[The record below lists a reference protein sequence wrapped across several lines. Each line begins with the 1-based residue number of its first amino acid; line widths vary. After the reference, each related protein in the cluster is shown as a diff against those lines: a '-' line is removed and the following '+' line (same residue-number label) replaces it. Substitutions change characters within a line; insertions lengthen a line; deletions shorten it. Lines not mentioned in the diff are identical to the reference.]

1 MLAPKQRSNF
11 ALSSCLILVW
21 LFSSCHSLSRLS
33 NQLIPE
39 EIHTLKINDA
49 KQTVFVQIKSDSI
62 YAFKKNNTS
71 TENASF
77 SLLDPLIF
85 PPFTSNKN
93 TYSAIF
99 YRYSLDLDAVTIP
112 IKMRYSKDIPMQM
125 NANINGAIY
134 LGLRRDRYKINY
146 ELSPIHIYNRSK
158 KHFGLSVGVFS
169 GIGNTLVSPSNTNNQ
184 VSIEYDGVIWS
195 KGIATMFAMN
205 NTTIGCAFGFD
216 QLLGPHQNDWIYQ
229 NKPYLGLMLGLNIN

>member
-1 MLAPKQRSNF
+1 MS
-11 ALSSCLILVW
+11 
-21 LFSSCHSLSRLS
+21 
-33 NQLIPE
+33 
-39 EIHTLKINDA
+39 
-49 KQTVFVQIKSDSI
+49 
-62 YAFKKNNTS
+62 
-71 TENASF
+71 
-77 SLLDPLIF
+77 DPLVF

-93 TYSAIF
+93 TNSAIF

-112 IKMRYSKDIPMQM
+112 IKMRYSKDIPIQM